1 MNSKKMGLGSAVSVC
16 VGLIVATSCLLSLG
30 LGTGLAG
37 KGFIIAM
44 FIVVILNILL
54 AFSFRELHG
63 LMPEAEG
70 GLGQYTLA
78 GLGPVPSIVSNL
90 SAYVITNM
98 LAGSVELA
106 MCGLVI
112 QETFLKDVPV
122 LVISL
127 SLLALLTIVN
137 YLGVDIFAKIQNFTV
152 TALIGS
158 LILLGIISTL
168 KLGAGTPLAPGAQS
182 SPVVTGFS
190 GILSLTALAFWM
202 FIGIEFVIPVSK
214 DLKNPRRDVPLAM
227 ILGVCLLFLVQS
239 LLSTGMRNY
248 VSLEELRT
256 SSMPH
261 IIFAERVMGKTG
273 SYWMGL
279 ITILAGV
286 STINTVLG
294 SVTRILSGMSEAGLM
309 PSSFSKKNKQGTP
322 TPGLFLMTGVISF
335 ILVSGIANSSGLTN
349 FLLAASCFWLTSYIL
364 VNLTVLMLRR
374 RYPNAPGRDKR
385 LTLWG
390 IPQIICII
398 GDIYMIWNIAEG
410 DARIFIY
417 KIYFA
422 LLFIIL
428 LFAFFWVKVIK
439 KAEAFRPVSLDEI
452 NDVKLENP
460 EEEGQTSAS
469 VLVN

>member
-127 SLLALLTIVN
+127 SLLAFLTIVN

>member
-1 MNSKKMGLGSAVSVC
+1 MNDKKMGLGSAVSVC

-37 KGFIIAM
+37 KGFILAM

-54 AFSFRELHG
+54 SFSFRELHD

-112 QETFLKDVPV
+112 QQTFLKGVPA

-127 SLLALLTIVN
+127 SLLAFLTVIN

-152 TALIGS
+152 IALIGS
-158 LILLGIISTL
+158 LILLGVISSL
-168 KLGAGTPLAPGAQS
+168 KLGVGNPLAPGTQTP
-182 SPVVTGFS
+182 PVVTGFS

-214 DLKNPRRDVPLAM
+214 DLKNPRRDVPLSM

-256 SSMPH
+256 NTMPH
-261 IIFAERVMGKTG
+261 ILFAERVMGKAG

-279 ITILAGV
+279 ITILAGI

-294 SVTRILSGMSEAGLM
+294 SVARILCGMADAGLM
-309 PSSFSKKNKQGTP
+309 PSHFSKKNKRGTP

-335 ILVSGIANSSGLTN
+335 ILVIGIASSSGLTN

-385 LTLWG
+385 FTLWG
-390 IPQIICII
+390 IPQIICMI
-398 GDIYMIWNIAEG
+398 GNVYMIWNIAEG

-417 KIYFA
+417 KIYSA
-422 LLFIIL
+422 LLIITL
-428 LFAFFWVKVIK
+428 LFAFYWVKIVK
-439 KAEAFRPVSLDEI
+439 KADAFRPVSLDEI
-452 NDVKLENP
+452 NDVKLENKVVDDQAP
-460 EEEGQTSAS
+460 AS